1 MPATNSLTDKIQV
14 EIVEL
19 ASSINDIVEKFKKLH
34 HPLHESRDQ
43 VPQATKQ
50 LDKISE
56 QTEAVTNQM
65 LDMVEKITQR
75 EEEVEAGFD
84 SLKKLIAKK
93 NKADEATA
101 LIDELKEKADANRN
115 DAFSIMEALQFQDIT
130 AQQMNHAAALL
141 DDLESKLA
149 KVIRAMK
156 GEDQSEGN
164 SDDSDQNSTPNKS
177 RAYDPH
183 ADYVD
188 KKANQEDI
196 DNLFARKKS

>member
-1 MPATNSLTDKIQV
+1 MPLANSLTSKIQT

-19 ASSINDIVEKFKKLH
+19 AASINDIVEKFKKLH
-34 HPLHESRDQ
+34 NPLHESKDQ

-84 SLKKLIAKK
+84 SLKQLIAE
-93 NKADEATA
+93 NKIEQATE
-101 LIDELKEKADANRN
+101 LIDELKGKADDNRN

-141 DDLESKLA
+141 DDLEIKLT
-149 KVIRAMK
+149 KVIRAMN
-156 GEDQSEGN
+156 GEELAEEIVDA
-164 SDDSDQNSTPNKS
+164 DDQNSAPRNERS
-177 RAYDPH
+177 YDPH
-183 ADYVD
+183 AEFVD
-188 KKANQEDI
+188 KKTNQEDI
-196 DNLFARKKS
+196 DNLFSHKKG

>member
-1 MPATNSLTDKIQV
+1 MPATNSLTDRIQV

-34 HPLHESRDQ
+34 HPLHESKDQ

-65 LDMVEKITQR
+65 LDMIEMITQR
-75 EEEVEAGFD
+75 EEEMEDGFD
-84 SLKKLIAKK
+84 SLKQFITE

-101 LIDELKEKADANRN
+101 LIDELKGKADANRN

-130 AQQMNHAAALL
+130 AQQMNHAASLL
-141 DDLESKLA
+141 DDLESKLI
-149 KVIRAMK
+149 KVIGAMK
-156 GEDQSEGN
+156 GEDQSEGS
-164 SDDSDQNSTPNKS
+164 SDDSDQSSIPKKE

-188 KKANQEDI
+188 KKTNQADI
-196 DNLFARKKS
+196 DNLFAQKKG

>member
-1 MPATNSLTDKIQV
+1 MPPANSLTSKIQT

-19 ASSINDIVEKFKKLH
+19 AASINDIVEKFKKLH
-34 HPLHESRDQ
+34 NPLHESKDQ

-65 LDMVEKITQR
+65 LDMVEKITKR

-84 SLKKLIAKK
+84 SLKQLITE
-93 NKADEATA
+93 NKIEQATE
-101 LIDELKEKADANRN
+101 LIDELKGKADDNRN

-141 DDLESKLA
+141 DDLEIKLTRI
-149 KVIRAMK
+149 IRAMN
-156 GEDQSEGN
+156 GEELAEEIVDA
-164 SDDSDQNSTPNKS
+164 DDQNSAPRKERS
-177 RAYDPH
+177 YDPH
-183 ADYVD
+183 AEFVD
-188 KKANQEDI
+188 KKTNQEDI
-196 DNLFARKKS
+196 DNLFSHKKG